1 LLFKF
6 CNEKELVME
15 KAKESKPKMSQTTGS
30 SVETKENPD
39 KTKVHREG
47 NQTYEAYA
55 DDYWDQA
62 P

>member
-1 LLFKF
+1 MKKR
-6 CNEKELVME
+6 NSQ
-15 KAKESKPKMSQTTGS
+15 KAKMTRTTGS
-30 SVETKENPD
+30 SVPTKKPSND
-39 KTKVHREG
+39 RVHREG